1 MNYPTR
7 SIQSLHVSTLAT
19 EQTRHRL
26 VSAIISFTNGTPFS
40 LEPYQ
45 QQVLDRFTRGSL
57 TIDEVVYYLEAAAKS
72 R

>member
-1 MNYPTR
+1 MNYPAR
-7 SIQSLHVSTLAT
+7 PLQPLQVSPLAT
-19 EQTRHRL
+19 EQSRQRL
-26 VSAIISFTNGTPFS
+26 VAAVISFTNGIPFS

-45 QQVLDRFTRGSL
+45 QQVLDRFARGRL